1 MYKLELNKD
10 EYELFKKK
18 VKCEMIM
25 RDLKIKDLAEM
36 TNYDEQSIRG
46 FLSNRNSKF
55 IAFAIAQVLEMGD

>member
-1 MYKLELNKD
+1 MYKLELSKD

-25 RDLKIKDLAEM
+25 KDLKIKDLAKM

-46 FLSNRNSKF
+46 FYLIEIQNS
-55 IAFAIAQVLEMGD
+55 